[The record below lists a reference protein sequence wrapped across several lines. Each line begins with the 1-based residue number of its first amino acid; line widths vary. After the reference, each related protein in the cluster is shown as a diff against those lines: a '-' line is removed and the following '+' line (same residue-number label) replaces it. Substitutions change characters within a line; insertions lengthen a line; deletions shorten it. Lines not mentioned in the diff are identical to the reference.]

1 MILRWNIGPNRVLSV
16 TIVTSVEVVVAFAI
30 PISDIMTLSI
40 VITIVSTLISLTLA
54 LILLIRDLGVWSE
67 SLVSSFTA

>member
-40 VITIVSTLISLTLA
+40 VITIVSTLMSLTLA
-54 LILLIRDLGVWSE
+54 LILLIKDLGVWSE